1 MYAAIVFLPLLGF
14 LVAGLFGRI
23 IGTRAS
29 ELVTTGLL
37 FVSAALSWYTFFDV
51 NFGGQSAIVPGMINS
66 RNPHEPCAA

>member
-37 FVSAALSWYTFFDV
+37 FVSAALFLGSPGPDRDV
-51 NFGGQSAIVPGMINS
+51 A
-66 RNPHEPCAA
+66 RRRAA